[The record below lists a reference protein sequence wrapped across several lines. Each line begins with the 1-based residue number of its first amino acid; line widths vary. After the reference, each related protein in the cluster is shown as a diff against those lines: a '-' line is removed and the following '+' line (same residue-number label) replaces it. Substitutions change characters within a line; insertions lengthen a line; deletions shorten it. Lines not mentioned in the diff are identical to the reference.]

1 MLMSARPS
9 KPDAEQQRP
18 GAGVKTSIVSGQL
31 SALHADRTSRIS
43 ACGTN
48 NAHRPEIDIICGK
61 YCARIGDRD
70 LNVEG
75 RGRRHAIVGGIK
87 KTINI
92 IEQTVRRERCK
103 HLEFISGFYAVTR
116 NSAGLD

>member
-31 SALHADRTSRIS
+31 SALHADRTNRIS

-48 NAHRPEIDIICGK
+48 NARRPEIDIICGK

-75 RGRRHAIVGGIK
+75 RGRCGAIVEASKRLSTSLNKRSEGSDASIW
-87 KTINI
+87 
-92 IEQTVRRERCK
+92 
-103 HLEFISGFYAVTR
+103 
-116 NSAGLD
+116 NSSVASMQ